1 MKQLL
6 GSLFFLAACASGW
19 GLVFAFAATAARY
32 IGIWPAVSITAVCLG
47 AILAFF
53 WYETKTAK

>member
-1 MKQLL
+1 MKQLF

-19 GLVFAFAATAARY
+19 GLVFALAACAARH
-32 IGIWPAVSITAVCLG
+32 IGILPAVGITAVCLG

-53 WYETKTAK
+53 WHETKVAK

>member
-6 GSLFFLAACASGW
+6 GLLFFAAACLAAW
-19 GLVFAFAATAARY
+19 GVVYTFAALAARY
-32 IGIWPAVSITAVCLG
+32 IGIWPAVCITGACLA

-53 WYETKTAK
+53 WYETKTAR